1 MRCLAPFLLFLCA
14 SATAGAQITVPPPD
28 DLLDAGHCLATSH
41 EDWLG
46 LAQTHPYDLELGY
59 VDDPKASHGNDL
71 IYIVHYTTPTHTE
84 GVVYTLLAHGKESLL
99 AHGESL
105 LGHDK
110 DSHRV
115 LQLQYRTAF
124 RQSDDGSE
132 RLVLVDPPLG
142 GIWTQDR
149 ILSAI
154 HQVGFHTWTITVT
167 DLQNR
172 SGAVQCEA
180 ESDVE

>member
-14 SATAGAQITVPPPD
+14 SAAGAQITVPPPAG
-28 DLLDAGHCLATSH
+28 LLDAGHCLATSH
-41 EDWLG
+41 QDWLG

-59 VDDPKASHGNDL
+59 VDVPKAAHGDDL

-84 GVVYTLLAHGKESLL
+84 GVVYTLLAHGRDSLF

-105 LGHDK
+105 FGHGK
-110 DSHRV
+110 ESHRTI
-115 LQLQYRTAF
+115 QLQYRTAF

-132 RLVLVDPPLG
+132 QLVLVDPPLG

-154 HQVGFHTWTITVT
+154 HQVGFHTWTIPVT
-167 DLQNR
+167 DLENR
-172 SGAVQCEA
+172 PAAIDCESSPDA
-180 ESDVE
+180 E